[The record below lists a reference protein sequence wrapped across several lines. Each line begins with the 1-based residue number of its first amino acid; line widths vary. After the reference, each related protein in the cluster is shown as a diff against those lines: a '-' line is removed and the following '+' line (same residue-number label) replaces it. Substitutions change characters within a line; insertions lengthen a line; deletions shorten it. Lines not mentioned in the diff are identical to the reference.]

1 VALLLTDLDNTL
13 VDRAA
18 AFHRWA
24 DRFAAAHRATG
35 QDVDWL
41 VEADGDG
48 LTPRDEL
55 AARIRDRFGLDRA
68 GLDGVRAELKLG
80 MADYLSLDSE
90 VTAALRAAR
99 AAGWTPIVITN
110 GATAQ
115 QERKLR
121 LTGLD
126 QQVAGWV
133 ISEEAGV
140 RKPDPR
146 IFQLAAQQAGQSLE
160 GAWMIGD
167 SAAAD
172 IAGAHRSGLPSIW
185 LDRGRRWPAEAPRP
199 TMVAASFPAAV
210 TALLAT
216 GR

>member
-1 VALLLTDLDNTL
+1 VPLLLTDLDNT
-13 VDRAA
+13 
-18 AFHRWA
+18 
-24 DRFAAAHRATG
+24 
-35 QDVDWL
+35 
-41 VEADGDG
+41 
-48 LTPRDEL
+48 
-55 AARIRDRFGLDRA
+55 RFGLDA
-68 GLDGVRAELKLG
+68 DGLDRVRTELKLG
-80 MADYLSLDSE
+80 MADYLSLDSD
-90 VTAALRAAR
+90 VTAALRTAL
-99 AAGWTPIVITN
+99 AAGWVPFVITN
-110 GATAQ
+110 GTTAQ
-115 QERKLR
+115 QERKLL

-126 QQVAGWV
+126 RLVAGWV
-133 ISEEAGV
+133 VSEQAGV

-146 IFQLAAQQAGQSLE
+146 IFQLAAQRAGQSLD

-216 GR
+216 GC